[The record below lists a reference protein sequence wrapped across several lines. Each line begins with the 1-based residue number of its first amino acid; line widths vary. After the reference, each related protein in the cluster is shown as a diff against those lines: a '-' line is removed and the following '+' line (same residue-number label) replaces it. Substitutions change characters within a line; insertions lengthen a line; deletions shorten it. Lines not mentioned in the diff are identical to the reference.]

1 MRQRAEPCSDE
12 RAPPDPEQEMSTVT
26 LVELSKENWEAV
38 ARLKVHPHQESFV
51 ASNLWTIAESQFYPW
66 TYRRVILAHGRVVG
80 FAVYGTM
87 PGDDQMWLHR
97 FMVAAEEQRSGIG
110 RAALRLLIE
119 EWRQIEGLT
128 SVNLSYEPGNEIAES
143 LYVSEG
149 FVPGEIA
156 DWGERIA
163 TLDLKSR

>member
-1 MRQRAEPCSDE
+1 
-12 RAPPDPEQEMSTVT
+12 MSKVA

-38 ARLKVHPHQESFV
+38 AALKVHPHQESFI

-66 TYRRVILAHGRVVG
+66 THRRVILAHGRVVG

-97 FMVAAEEQRSGIG
+97 FMVSADEQQSGIG

-128 SVNLSYEPGNEIAES
+128 NVKLSYTPGNEIAER

-149 FVPGEIA
+149 FVPGEMA

-163 TLDLKSR
+163 TLDLSALPAARRSDGTPPMPDPE